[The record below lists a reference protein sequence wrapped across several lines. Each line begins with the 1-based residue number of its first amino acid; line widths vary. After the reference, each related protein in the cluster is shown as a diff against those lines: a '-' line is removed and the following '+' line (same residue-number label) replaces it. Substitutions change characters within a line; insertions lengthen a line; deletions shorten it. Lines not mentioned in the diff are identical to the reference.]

1 MSDSLR
7 KAIHT
12 DQAPKAI
19 GPYSQAMEVDG
30 WVYCSG
36 QIPIVPEDGSIAHGI
51 ENQAHQA
58 LNNLGEVLKAAGCGF
73 EDVVKTQVYLSDMA
87 DFEAVNR
94 VYAEFFT
101 DPFPARACI
110 QAAALPKGVDVEV
123 DAVARKRENR

>member
-1 MSDSLR
+1 MCMSALVARWHSR
-7 KAIHT
+7 CEQGWKGKGW
-12 DQAPKAI
+12 PR
-19 GPYSQAMEVDG
+19 DG
-30 WVYCSG
+30 WT
-36 QIPIVPEDGSIAHGI
+36 P
-51 ENQAHQA
+51 
-58 LNNLGEVLKAAGCGF
+58 
-73 EDVVKTQVYLSDMA
+73 DMS